1 MSFVAAMLII
11 SEMSSFGHSYVNR
24 YYATPLHRKTPGKNE
39 HMTRFFQAFGSLPVG
54 QGAP

>member
-24 YYATPLHRKTPGKNE
+24 YYATQLHRKTPGKNE

-54 QGAP
+54 QRAP